1 MISNTVLRHTNCAG
15 FIGAEMAVQNGPAA
29 SGAFETSNRKDV
41 SNSCADRRWWI
52 DALGVSGNVDG
63 ENGLG
68 IFDYSVSALLLG
80 ADLLTSDNTVA
91 GLFAGIGRSSM
102 DEHDQV
108 DQDFSSDDYHLGAYG
123 RVATGE
129 WGIAAV
135 LGISSGQAD
144 ASRDNPSLGGFTGGV
159 AKSEFDQ
166 TGFQASVQGKR
177 SWALKKGANI
187 ASVLGLN
194 YGRIK
199 QGSAEETG
207 GGDFNYDVASADA
220 ESLTASAGVE

>member
-1 MISNTVLRHTNCAG
+1 VRFSVQARRSNQQLSGFNAVHAEPYSSYLTVGLEQLDMISNTVLRHTNCAG
-15 FIGAEMAVQNGPAA
+15 FIGAEMAVQIGPAA

-52 DALGVSGNVDG
+52 DAVGVSGNVDG

-68 IFDYSVSALLLG
+68 TFDYSVSALLLG

-91 GLFAGIGRSSM
+91 GLFAGMGRSSM

-166 TGFQASVQGKR
+166 TAFTQVCRESGAGL
-177 SWALKKGANI
+177 LKKEQTLHQYLA
-187 ASVLGLN
+187 
-194 YGRIK
+194 
-199 QGSAEETG
+199 
-207 GGDFNYDVASADA
+207 
-220 ESLTASAGVE
+220 